1 MIKRSNQNNKEMLNS
16 ISLIFNQNNPIVEVT
31 KSLKMMGI
39 SQQNPLVEAT
49 KPLRLMGISQQ
60 NALVEATKPLRLM
73 GISQQNEQVEATK
86 PLRLM
91 GISQQNEQVEATKPL
106 RLMGISQQN
115 ALVEATKPLRLM
127 GISQQNALVE
137 ATKPLRLMGI
147 SQQNALFDAT
157 KPLRLMGI
165 SQQNAL
171 VEATK
176 PLKLMGISQQSALVE
191 AIKPLRL
198 MGISQQN
205 GLVEATRL
213 ILHMDSSLKKFN
225 SSIQFKNLILP
236 TQTVE
241 KYYPMTNSKEVKSI
255 FEGISSNTFSVK
267 SQIKNDSIKTV
278 IIQSE
283 NKLEI
288 PIKSVFSTVGATDLL
303 GSISKEDILSFY
315 LYLSRF
321 PMLGGE
327 HEVGRRIID
336 EINKVKTIV
345 PKCVTL
351 YRARPRDIKKR
362 ALPYSPEEMFTAPF
376 GLSNQ
381 GRYNLVGQGELYAC
395 NNKEVAI
402 MECAKDNQTTV
413 DVIEWELN
421 ENVSL
426 IDLTDKESPLV
437 QYCSFSAETSSGLEY
452 LVPNFIA
459 QCAKSRGITGIV
471 FQSTQVESALNY
483 VFFDYQKNWFK
494 TINFYELL
502 TA

>member
-1 MIKRSNQNNKEMLNS
+1 MVKRSDHNNKEMLS
-16 ISLIFNQNNPIVEVT
+16 SVILNQNNPIVEAT
-31 KSLKMMGI
+31 KSLKVMGI
-39 SQQNPLVEAT
+39 SQHNALVEAT

-73 GISQQNEQVEATK
+73 GFSQQNALVEATK

-91 GISQQNEQVEATKPL
+91 DISQQNALVEAIKPL
-106 RLMGISQQN
+106 SLVGISQHN

-147 SQQNALFDAT
+147 SQH
-157 KPLRLMGI
+157 
-165 SQQNAL
+165 NAL
-171 VEATK
+171 VEATR
-176 PLKLMGISQQSALVE
+176 PIMNMDIS
-191 AIKPLRL
+191 
-198 MGISQQN
+198 M
-205 GLVEATRL
+205 
-213 ILHMDSSLKKFN
+213 KKTFN
-225 SSIQFKNLILP
+225 SSVQFKNLILP
-236 TQTVE
+236 RQTVE
-241 KYYPMTNSKEVKSI
+241 KYYPMTNSKEVKNI
-255 FEGISSNTFSVK
+255 IKGISSNTFSVK
-267 SQIKNDSIKTV
+267 SQIKNDRIKTV

-283 NKLEI
+283 NEVEI
-288 PIKSVFSTVGATDLL
+288 PIKSVISSVGATDLL
-303 GSISKEDILSFY
+303 GSISKEEILSFY
-315 LYLSRF
+315 LHLSRY

-336 EINKVKTIV
+336 EISIVKTIV

-362 ALPYSPEEMFTAPF
+362 VLPYSPEEMFAAPF

-413 DVIEWELN
+413 DVIEWELK
-421 ENVSL
+421 ENISL
-426 IDLTDKESPLV
+426 IDLTDNESPLV

-471 FQSTQVESALNY
+471 FRSTQAESALNY
-483 VFFDYQKNWFK
+483 VFFDYQKNWFR